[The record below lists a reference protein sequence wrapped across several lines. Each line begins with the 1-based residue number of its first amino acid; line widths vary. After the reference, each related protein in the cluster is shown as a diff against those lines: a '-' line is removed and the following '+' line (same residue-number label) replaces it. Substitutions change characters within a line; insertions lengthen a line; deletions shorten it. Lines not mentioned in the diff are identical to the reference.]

1 MLGTCVNIIFMS
13 CHKCFSFFLPK
24 RCFHDMFSYLNL
36 LDHVLTF
43 ICLFLVQ
50 EPALGKTKQNTGT
63 VEGPQNSIAVR
74 HTTSPLPYKVMQT
87 CCTLLE
93 LLTVSNRQICC
104 VAGARQMD
112 TWWHVLA
119 AAVQIVRSPDCVRL
133 TDSFY
138 IWIPPSVHHLSC
150 SVAITIIIMLHLC
163 GLKPLLVLCGD
174 YKCQKRCFFMSQ
186 RSRMG
191 LQGCCSN
198 KAGLHN

>member
-74 HTTSPLPYKVMQT
+74 HTTWLPYKVMQT
-87 CCTLLE
+87 CCTGVVDSIKPTDMLCCWSQTNGYMVARFGGSSSDSQISRLCAPY
-93 LLTVSNRQICC
+93 RQ
-104 VAGARQMD
+104 
-112 TWWHVLA
+112 
-119 AAVQIVRSPDCVRL
+119 
-133 TDSFY
+133 F
-138 IWIPPSVHHLSC
+138 
-150 SVAITIIIMLHLC
+150 LHLNSPVSSP
-163 GLKPLLVLCGD
+163 LKLLCCHYNNNHAAPLRL
-174 YKCQKRCFFMSQ
+174 
-186 RSRMG
+186 
-191 LQGCCSN
+191 
-198 KAGLHN
+198 KAIACVVWWL

>member
-1 MLGTCVNIIFMS
+1 MCSLSSV
-13 CHKCFSFFLPK
+13 SFWYK
-24 RCFHDMFSYLNL
+24 NL
-36 LDHVLTF
+36 H
-43 ICLFLVQ
+43 
-50 EPALGKTKQNTGT
+50 LGKQNKTLAQLK
-63 VEGPQNSIAVR
+63 VHKIALAVR
-74 HTTSPLPYKVMQT
+74 HTTWLPYKVMLT
-87 CCTLLE
+87 YSTLLE

-119 AAVQIVRSPDCVRL
+119 AAVQIVTSPDCVRL

-163 GLKPLLVLCGD
+163 GLKLLLVLCGD
-174 YKCQKRCFFMSQ
+174 YKCQKPCFFMTQ